1 MANVLTMASNVTC
14 GHGGKVTVVSTVKL
28 TVNGSPL
35 LLKSSIAGKS
45 VAACTTPP
53 AADASGP
60 TAKPCTTVATVSL
73 GEAMKLTVGG
83 QPVMLDT
90 LKGET
95 DGMVAKTT
103 PQMLLAAIAGQ
114 IKLST
119 L

>member
-1 MANVLTMASNVTC
+1 MPNVLTMASTVTC
-14 GHGGKVTVVSTVKL
+14 GHAGKVTVASTAKL

-35 LLKSSIAGKS
+35 LLKSSIAGKP
-45 VAACTTPP
+45 VATCATPP

-60 TAKPCTTVATVSL
+60 TAKPCTLVATVSL

-95 DGMVAKTT
+95 DGMVTKET
-103 PQMLLAAIAGQ
+103 PQKLLAAQAGQ
-114 IKLST
+114 VKLST
-119 L
+119 V